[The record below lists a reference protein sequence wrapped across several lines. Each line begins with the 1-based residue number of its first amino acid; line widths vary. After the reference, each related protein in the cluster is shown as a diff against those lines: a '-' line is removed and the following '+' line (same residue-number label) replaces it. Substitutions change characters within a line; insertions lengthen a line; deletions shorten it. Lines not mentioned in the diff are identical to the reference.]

1 MKKKSR
7 LFSSKKGFTLVELIV
22 ASSVLATLMLAAA
35 APFVS
40 MVEFRRNTSN
50 QADINDN
57 LKLIVSIID
66 KEVRTASPDSSTF
79 VVPISQDSATFV
91 NQFGDEVTYAYDSTD
106 KKIEKTIPDGSGGT
120 ETFDV
125 TSIDALYIQDV
136 TFQIEGL
143 FNDEPPVFTMKIDA
157 SSDDAGTV
165 NTITI
170 QNTTL
175 LRNRAP

>member
-1 MKKKSR
+1 MRKNR
-7 LFSSKKGFTLVELIV
+7 LQKGFTLAELIV

-35 APFVS
+35 GPFVS

-66 KEVRTASPDSSTF
+66 KEVRTASA
-79 VVPISQDSATFV
+79 DSATFSV
-91 NQFGDEVTYAYDSTD
+91 SSDQRSVTFENQFGDEVTYAFDVVD
-106 KKIEKTIPDGSGGT
+106 KKISKTIPAT
-120 ETFDV
+120 PTPETYDITTV
-125 TSIDALYIQDV
+125 DALYIQELV
-136 TFQIEGL
+136 FQIDGL
-143 FNDEPPVFTMKIDA
+143 TSDEPPIFTMRVEA
-157 SSDDAGTV
+157 SSDDAGTNNV
-165 NTITI
+165 VTI